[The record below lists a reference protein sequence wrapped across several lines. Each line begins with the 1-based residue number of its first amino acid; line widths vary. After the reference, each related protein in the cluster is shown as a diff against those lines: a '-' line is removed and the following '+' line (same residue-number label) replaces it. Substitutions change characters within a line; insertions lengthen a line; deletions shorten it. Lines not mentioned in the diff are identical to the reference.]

1 MACGE
6 LKRCS
11 QEAVS
16 VVEPF
21 HESRK
26 GEHSAKGHQSENGQ
40 VADYSVCGG
49 GGGKRGNAEIN
60 RLIK

>member
-1 MACGE
+1 MIACGE

-21 HESRK
+21 HEPRK

-49 GGGKRGNAEIN
+49 GKRGNAEIN